1 MLRKL
6 RYALRRMPIADSQAR
21 SVRHDCGAV
30 TRCDDSQG
38 CQPPIERPRLA
49 SARAL
54 SDAWAPA
61 TEPGAAQHSTVHP
74 ARIAPWWLGFPHA
87 SVRACTCNCARG
99 ICACADVWYVCAAC
113 AILWFGG
120 FTAHG
125 NARGQSTCACARRIA
140 FGVYG
145 RPGDIHGR
153 FQPPSGLPSPQGCR
167 SQCGRRARVQPW
179 CCRFCTEHSGGQRS
193 GGVWQEQ
200 CRSLD
205 RRWHVDVHTH
215 WVRLHRR
222 RSCKAASK
230 AILHTHLAT
239 AHHARSTAPPCACPL
254 HCAVRT
260 HARRGAPGARPRNT
274 SLNGSRDCV
283 SFTAH
288 VPIFYS
294 CIEKPRARGTGHG
307 PRYSLFLLPVAPFAY
322 LFLRVARLLQ
332 YVIFLLFLCRG
343 CGLFLS
349 ERQAFLRSPSWP
361 ALARLA
367 SAGASK
373 RRRLPC
379 AARRT
384 IPTRISFAAMC

>member
-1 MLRKL
+1 MQC
-6 RYALRRMPIADSQAR
+6 RR
-21 SVRHDCGAV
+21 C
-30 TRCDDSQG
+30 
-38 CQPPIERPRLA
+38 RPRAGKGASSAGYLTWERRKSGSLVVLLRSYREQNPTLA
-49 SARAL
+49 
-54 SDAWAPA
+54 P
-61 TEPGAAQHSTVHP
+61 
-74 ARIAPWWLGFPHA
+74 
-87 SVRACTCNCARG
+87 
-99 ICACADVWYVCAAC
+99 
-113 AILWFGG
+113 
-120 FTAHG
+120 
-125 NARGQSTCACARRIA
+125 
-140 FGVYG
+140 
-145 RPGDIHGR
+145 
-153 FQPPSGLPSPQGCR
+153 LP
-167 SQCGRRARVQPW
+167 
-179 CCRFCTEHSGGQRS
+179 
-193 GGVWQEQ
+193 
-200 CRSLD
+200 
-205 RRWHVDVHTH
+205 
-215 WVRLHRR
+215 
-222 RSCKAASK
+222 
-230 AILHTHLAT
+230 
-239 AHHARSTAPPCACPL
+239 CPL

-361 ALARLA
+361 ALAPLA